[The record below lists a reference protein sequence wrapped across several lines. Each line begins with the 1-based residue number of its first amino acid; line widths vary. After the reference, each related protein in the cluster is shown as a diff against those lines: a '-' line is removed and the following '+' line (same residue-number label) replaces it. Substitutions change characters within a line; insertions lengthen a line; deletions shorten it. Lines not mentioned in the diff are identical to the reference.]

1 MTIQSAATN
10 AAAASQTALNVAS
23 SASVGTGGFMS
34 SLMSINPM
42 TILSLGATMVAFAGS
57 LYILAKA
64 GQEFNSVDWESMGK
78 LGTAAVGLGIFTA
91 IVIASSASII
101 AASEVIVPAVLII
114 GGLTL
119 VMIGLGKAA
128 QLVGEGT
135 KNFGEG
141 LKFAVDALKDF
152 GQNVSIIDSIKLA
165 GVFAAINSSIRRF
178 DLSRLQSIV
187 SAMQSLASSLNSI
200 SAFKEFPQLTLPKTA
215 IDTTNVASTMQP
227 TPVILGT
234 TNTVSQ
240 TTNTP
245 VNNSTSIIDAV
256 RQGIKEGMN
265 NISLNVY
272 LDGQKMVT
280 GLSKN
285 VGFRQDTGGI
295 AMQPSL
301 T

>member
-1 MTIQSAATN
+1 
-10 AAAASQTALNVAS
+10 
-23 SASVGTGGFMS
+23 
-34 SLMSINPM
+34 MSINPKQL
-42 TILSLGATMVAFAGS
+42 LSISAVMISFAGA

-78 LGTAAVGLGIFTA
+78 LGTAAVGLTALTLA
-91 IVIASSASII
+91 IVGLSTIIDASF
-101 AASEVIVPAVLII
+101 EVILPAAAII
-114 GGLTL
+114 GVLSL
-119 VMIGLGKAA
+119 AMLGLGKAA

-141 LKFAVDALKDF
+141 LKIAVGALIDF
-152 GQNVSIIDSIKLA
+152 GQNVSILRSVKLA
-165 GVFAAINSSIRRF
+165 GVFSAINSSIRDF

-187 SAMQSLASSLNSI
+187 SAMQSLALSLNSI
-200 SAFKEFPQLTLPKTA
+200 SAFKGIPQLTLPTNA
-215 IDTTNVASTMQP
+215 VNTTNVP
-227 TPVILGT
+227 TVLANTSVISPT
-234 TNTVSQ
+234 QTNVQ
-240 TTNTP
+240 TTNAP
-245 VNNSTSIIDAV
+245 VNNSTSMIDAV

-285 VGFRQDTGGI
+285 VGFRLDTGGI
-295 AMQPSL
+295 AMQSSL